1 MSNVLPENQEQ
12 VPILAIGRKIPVHKN
27 QRRDSNGELLHY
39 RDTAPCHV
47 HATRHL
53 VKVIASLLAAKSGS

>member
-1 MSNVLPENQEQ
+1 MSNMLPEDQQQ

-47 HATRHL
+47 HGTRHL
-53 VKVIASLLAAKSGS
+53 VKVIASLLTAKSSS